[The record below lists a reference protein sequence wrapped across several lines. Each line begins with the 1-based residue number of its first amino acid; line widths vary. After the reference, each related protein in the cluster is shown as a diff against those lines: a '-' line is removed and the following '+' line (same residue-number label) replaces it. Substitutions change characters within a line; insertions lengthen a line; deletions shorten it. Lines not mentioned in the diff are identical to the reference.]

1 MITLAN
7 MILTDED
14 ALICD
19 MAETY
24 GVFDMYAL
32 EPQLCATLAI
42 GLRDNSRIKTKM
54 MGMEM
59 MFEDYLLASIY
70 DLLNWICWT
79 HTKDATHGTNQ
90 PRRLVDILTKKEE
103 KQTSDILGFNTA
115 EEFEAE
121 RARILRG

>member
-1 MITLAN
+1 MI
-7 MILTDED
+7 MTDED

-24 GVFDMYAL
+24 GVFDIYAL
-32 EPQLCATLAI
+32 EPQMCATLAI

-59 MFEDYLLASIY
+59 VFEDYLLASIY

-79 HTKDATHGTNQ
+79 HTKDATHGNNQ